1 MPRPKGSSNGLRGQG
16 SPKHSSVSWV
26 QGASRTSVALRKL
39 ASPAMTLVWARISQK
54 PTLRAFRFERSTL
67 SKTKPNPRH
76 PSVRRETLLQKAGLK
91 SSSGSSARRAWR
103 STLRRFHEA
112 KELAGCEEGCK
123 SRHPI
128 KGPARKRVE
137 VTGLSREL
145 TALAGVLCTWPPHP
159 HFDHVRV
166 RLHHWVYTHSEG
178 TSCTHASLSVF
189 FKSCRNVSEG
199 PCWPHRNDRRSL
211 TRRDSLCER
220 AHKKNFTINQPQG
233 KSCRPA
239 DKKRTRKAATNSG
252 GQQETECVAGV
263 DSRMLSSLCGRALQQ
278 DSFLHSSEE
287 WGWTKVSLWDALR
300 GRQGYCAETGGSGC
314 RKANE
319 DQKCAR
325 RRLLNGI
332 NPAASLR
339 ETRKPALLPL
349 SLPYLH
355 RNRSEST

>member
-1 MPRPKGSSNGLRGQG
+1 MELRRLTTGAEPLNASPKKVARTGSGVRDRA
-16 SPKHSSVSWV
+16 PKHSSVSWV

-278 DSFLHSSEE
+278 DFFCILQKSGDGQRSVCGML
-287 WGWTKVSLWDALR
+287 
-300 GRQGYCAETGGSGC
+300 CAV
-314 RKANE
+314 
-319 DQKCAR
+319 AR
-325 RRLLNGI
+325 D
-332 NPAASLR
+332 
-339 ETRKPALLPL
+339 TVRKPGVLDV
-349 SLPYLH
+349 S
-355 RNRSEST
+355 RQTRTRSVREEAF